1 MVSTCPP
8 GNIIFKPVIRPPT
21 TLPNMQTVLIIDDEE
36 DLCRLLMMALR
47 KEKFIIDCA
56 YSLAEAKPKLLLR
69 PSIVLLDNN
78 LPDGS
83 GLDFL
88 KAHPTAFKNSCVI
101 MITADAYPEIRKDAF
116 REGVRVFLQKPF
128 AVGAVKEAIEQIA

>member
-1 MVSTCPP
+1 MLT
-8 GNIIFKPVIRPPT
+8 I
-21 TLPNMQTVLIIDDEE
+21 LIIDDEE
-36 DLCRLLMMALR
+36 DLCRLLIIALR
-47 KEKFIIDCA
+47 KEKFHAVSCHT
-56 YSLAEAKPKLLLR
+56 LAEARIKLLEH

-88 KAHPTAFKNSCVI
+88 KEYPNAFRKSCVI
-101 MITADAYPEIRKDAF
+101 MISADARPEIRKDAF

-128 AVGAVKEAIEQIA
+128 PVGAVKDAIYSLV

>member
-1 MVSTCPP
+1 
-8 GNIIFKPVIRPPT
+8 
-21 TLPNMQTVLIIDDEE
+21 MQTILIIDDEE
-36 DLCRLLMMALR
+36 DLCRLLIIALR
-47 KEKFIIDCA
+47 KDKFHVVCCHT
-56 YSLAEAKPKLLLR
+56 LADARIKLLEH

-88 KAHPTAFKNSCVI
+88 KEHPNAFRKSCVI
-101 MITADAYPEIRKDAF
+101 MISADARPEIRKDAF

-128 AVGAVKEAIEQIA
+128 PVRAVKEAIYSLA